1 VGPRAGLDGC
11 RKSICG
17 DVASSATMERT
28 EVLYKCPIFLP
39 DFNKIRIFLI
49 DFRKSTLYHIS
60 RESV

>member
-1 VGPRAGLDGC
+1 MGPRAGLDGC

-39 DFNKIRIFLI
+39 DFNNIWIFLI
-49 DFRKSTLYHIS
+49 DFCNSTLYYIS
-60 RESV
+60 RKWV